1 MRKSSRLS
9 KAESEGVGSSV
20 VGSPVPQQSRITEY
34 VNVKKRGNYSTSTV
48 TVAEQA
54 KQVLFKDSNEMESF
68 PGTPVKIKRKPGA
81 KGAVVK
87 LGILTPSP
95 SVESVNDL
103 KTELS
108 NPDNAKDMIESN
120 VSAENIGTTEI
131 AKNIL
136 TTVPTVKTAPAY
148 KRFAHLVE
156 GVRNQKPK
164 LEEPTV
170 AESPVII
177 SSASAAKP
185 FKAVP
190 WLPLNE
196 KWAFYEKLIFNV
208 DSLCVLAAGRSQ
220 PCVFHKIQKTLENVL
235 DKQVPIEQMERLKT
249 LWPEAYEYRENR
261 IVMQGRRI
269 ESVAISVPGIGDAES
284 SAALLNERRE
294 EVKGRVQKHLI
305 GAHNSELL
313 LEDKEA
319 IPRQWSD
326 KFKQDTVKDL
336 DRTPL
341 IGTIAA
347 TEVTDYS
354 GFSIPVRP
362 GTPKLIAGIIQ
373 SSSPIVPSTPI
384 SGIAS
389 AVAITPDAPV
399 KLSLLERIR
408 AKEQAMEA
416 RKCFKGDDNPETA
429 RLTAILSQME
439 RFTQS
444 VMFTFSSSKKTSLF
458 LTDLT
463 TKLVQSSK
471 VPLSQPEVL
480 ERLKLLERAAPEWI
494 KIVDDVNVEGGP
506 KHVKILQ
513 KNRSMQSVLEALNTS
528 KTFKNGN

>member
-9 KAESEGVGSSV
+9 KTESEGVGSSV

-196 KWAFYEKLIFNV
+196 KWAFYEKLIL
-208 DSLCVLAAGRSQ
+208 SCL
-220 PCVFHKIQKTLENVL
+220 
-235 DKQVPIEQMERLKT
+235 
-249 LWPEAYEYRENR
+249 
-261 IVMQGRRI
+261 
-269 ESVAISVPGIGDAES
+269 
-284 SAALLNERRE
+284 
-294 EVKGRVQKHLI
+294 
-305 GAHNSELL
+305 
-313 LEDKEA
+313 
-319 IPRQWSD
+319 
-326 KFKQDTVKDL
+326 
-336 DRTPL
+336 
-341 IGTIAA
+341 
-347 TEVTDYS
+347 S
-354 GFSIPVRP
+354 GSY
-362 GTPKLIAGIIQ
+362 
-373 SSSPIVPSTPI
+373 
-384 SGIAS
+384 
-389 AVAITPDAPV
+389 
-399 KLSLLERIR
+399 
-408 AKEQAMEA
+408 
-416 RKCFKGDDNPETA
+416 
-429 RLTAILSQME
+429 
-439 RFTQS
+439 
-444 VMFTFSSSKKTSLF
+444 
-458 LTDLT
+458 
-463 TKLVQSSK
+463 
-471 VPLSQPEVL
+471 
-480 ERLKLLERAAPEWI
+480 
-494 KIVDDVNVEGGP
+494 
-506 KHVKILQ
+506 
-513 KNRSMQSVLEALNTS
+513 
-528 KTFKNGN
+528 

>member
-235 DKQVPIEQMERLKT
+235 DKQVPIE
-249 LWPEAYEYRENR
+249 
-261 IVMQGRRI
+261 
-269 ESVAISVPGIGDAES
+269 
-284 SAALLNERRE
+284 
-294 EVKGRVQKHLI
+294 KHLI

>member
-1 MRKSSRLS
+1 M
-9 KAESEGVGSSV
+9 
-20 VGSPVPQQSRITEY
+20 
-34 VNVKKRGNYSTSTV
+34 
-48 TVAEQA
+48 
-54 KQVLFKDSNEMESF
+54 
-68 PGTPVKIKRKPGA
+68 
-81 KGAVVK
+81 
-87 LGILTPSP
+87 
-95 SVESVNDL
+95 
-103 KTELS
+103 
-108 NPDNAKDMIESN
+108 
-120 VSAENIGTTEI
+120 
-131 AKNIL
+131 
-136 TTVPTVKTAPAY
+136 
-148 KRFAHLVE
+148 
-156 GVRNQKPK
+156 
-164 LEEPTV
+164 
-170 AESPVII
+170 
-177 SSASAAKP
+177 
-185 FKAVP
+185 
-190 WLPLNE
+190 
-196 KWAFYEKLIFNV
+196 
-208 DSLCVLAAGRSQ
+208 
-220 PCVFHKIQKTLENVL
+220 
-235 DKQVPIEQMERLKT
+235 
-249 LWPEAYEYRENR
+249 
-261 IVMQGRRI
+261 
-269 ESVAISVPGIGDAES
+269 
-284 SAALLNERRE
+284 
-294 EVKGRVQKHLI
+294 
-305 GAHNSELL
+305 
-313 LEDKEA
+313 
-319 IPRQWSD
+319 
-326 KFKQDTVKDL
+326 
-336 DRTPL
+336 
-341 IGTIAA
+341 
-347 TEVTDYS
+347 
-354 GFSIPVRP
+354 RP